1 MKKIILLLSEGF
13 EMLEAAPF
21 SDVFGWDATIG
32 SKSVKIYT
40 AGLRKKISSIW
51 NFNTE
56 VDFILEKGIDI
67 SEFDAVVIPGGFG
80 RAGFF
85 KDIQEESFKN
95 LIWDFFVQKKIVVG
109 ICTGTFALGE
119 AGILKGRQATT
130 YLREN
135 GRYFNQLSKFEAIPT
150 KKEIVIDENL
160 ITSSAPKTATE
171 VAFILL
177 EKLTSKKNSD
187 FIKKEMGFK
196 FFDGILYLDT
206 CLGLN

>member
-13 EMLEAAPF
+13 EILEASPF

-32 SKSVKIYT
+32 SKSIKVYT

-51 NFNTE
+51 NFSTE

-67 SEFDAVVIPGGFG
+67 EEFDAVVIPGGFG

-85 KDIQEESFKN
+85 KDIQDEKFKN
-95 LIWDFFVQKKIVVG
+95 LIREFYNRKKIVVG

-119 AGILKGRQATT
+119 AGILQNQHATT

-135 GRYFNQLSKFEAIPT
+135 GRYFNQLSKFGAIPT
-150 KKEIVIDENL
+150 EKEIVIDKNL
-160 ITSSAPKTATE
+160 ITSSAPKTALE

-177 EKLTSKKNSD
+177 EKLSSKKNSD
-187 FIKKEMGFK
+187 FIKKEMGF
-196 FFDGILYLDT
+196 
-206 CLGLN
+206 